1 MDGRWLE
8 VGVVVEE
15 AEVDDVRAVMTR
27 WAGTA
32 VAVEQQVDAS
42 ELDDFAPGDQCR
54 VVAYLRDGAE
64 MAVTKYELFNA
75 LWMLGAGGS
84 EGLRR
89 PSERWTDE
97 TEWLERWKR
106 FYRPLLIGRV
116 GIVPAWDR
124 TEVDGAEVVE
134 TMDPG
139 PAFGTGLHVSTRQ
152 ALLAVQRYGVE
163 GKRFLDVGT
172 GSGILAIAAA
182 LLGATVVV
190 GLDTD
195 ERAVDTARKN
205 AADNRQEER
214 IEFGVGTLGDEAV
227 AGLLG
232 EPFEL
237 VVANIIAGVH
247 ADLADRYPELVAG
260 GGHLF
265 LGGIL
270 DERANIVLEA
280 MAETGLELIER
291 IDEERWVGLVYKR
304 KE

>member
-1 MDGRWLE
+1 MEGRWLE

-42 ELDDFAPGDQCR
+42 ELDDFSPGYQCR
-54 VVAYLRDGAE
+54 VVAYLREKAE
-64 MAVTKYELFNA
+64 IAVTKYELFNA

-106 FYRPLLIGRV
+106 FYRPLLIGGV

-124 TEVDGAEVVE
+124 TEVEGAEVVVSL
-134 TMDPG
+134 DPG

-152 ALLAVQRYGVE
+152 ALVAVQRYGVE
-163 GKRFLDVGT
+163 GKRVLDVGT
-172 GSGILAIAAA
+172 GSGILAIAASMLEA
-182 LLGATVVV
+182 RAVV

-205 AADNRQEER
+205 AADNRQKER
-214 IEFGVGTLGDEAV
+214 IEFGVGSLGDEV
-227 AGLLG
+227 VGRLLAG
-232 EPFEL
+232 PFEL

-247 ADLADRYPELVAG
+247 VDLADSYAELVAD

-265 LGGIL
+265 LGGIV
-270 DERANIVLEA
+270 DERADIVLEA
-280 MAETGLELIER
+280 MAPTPLDLIER
-291 IDEERWVGLVYKR
+291 IDEERWVGLVYGR